1 MIKTIK
7 TLLTMVVSFAMVLS
21 VHATETTFISFDSG
35 ADTDWTVNGADV
47 LNIVTL
53 EDEFSEFDEGD
64 GAMKVTVALT
74 NFGQWGTWTDISY
87 IFPEPVDL
95 SGYSEMRFKMK
106 LLREP
111 AGNCRTMQF
120 TCDLFESADAD
131 GGEEFWRYPEDLD
144 IFYSPSALG
153 DDSEWF
159 EVVIPF
165 SRLAIPG
172 WATTTNGMV
181 DLGSITKFA
190 FGVHGDNYGTGTGCN
205 PNDTVSFLIDD
216 LHLTNPVHNVQGLS
230 FEEGADTWVIGQSDA
245 LNTVTLEDD
254 FEHYMEGD
262 GSMKVTVT
270 MGHDSDPAVSTGW
283 TDISI
288 DLTDADGMGVDI
300 GDATEFR
307 FSLRVDSEDL
317 IVKKNMGMTMD
328 LTDEGQ
334 LFRWGGDNERPGHW
348 GVFNHLEIGFNEWEE
363 YVVPFADM
371 FTPSWADSP
380 DFDDII
386 ASPTKFAFGV
396 HHSFYTVGLADD
408 GVTATFGA
416 VTDTLVFWLDNMR
429 FTNPSY
435 VAALSTDDDRKVIAN
450 EFTLSNAYPN
460 PFNPSTTIDFI
471 LEHQNEID
479 MAIFNINGQ
488 LIQTLKSGIQPAGA
502 HSVIW
507 NGKNALGELV
517 GSGVYI
523 YSLSTPEKT
532 VSKRLIFLK

>member
-1 MIKTIK
+1 MIKMIKTI
-7 TLLTMVVSFAMVLS
+7 LSMMVSFVMVFS
-21 VHATETTFISFDSG
+21 IHATETTFLGFEETAESWTIG
-35 ADTDWTVNGADV
+35 AADP

-53 EDEFSEFDEGD
+53 EDDFEDYVEGD

-74 NFGQWGTWTDISY
+74 NQVAWGTWTDISY
-87 IFPEPVDL
+87 MFDTPADL
-95 SGYSEMRFKMK
+95 SGYTEMRFKMK
-106 LLREP
+106 LLKEP
-111 AGNCRTMQF
+111 TGNCRTMQF

-131 GGEEFWRYPEDLD
+131 GNSEFWRYPEDLD

-172 WATTTNGMV
+172 WATTTNGSV
-181 DLGSITKFA
+181 DLGSIEKFA
-190 FGVHGDNYGTGTGCN
+190 FGVHSDSSSAIGCN

-216 LHLTNPVHNVQGLS
+216 LHLTNPVHDVQGLS
-230 FEEGADTWVIGQSDA
+230 FDEGVDAWVIGMADP

-270 MGHDSDPAVSTGW
+270 MGHDSDPAENTGW
-283 TDISI
+283 TDINI
-288 DLTDADGMGVDI
+288 DLTDADGNGVDI

-307 FSLRVDSEDL
+307 FSLKVDTDNL

-328 LTDEGQ
+328 LTDENQ

-348 GVFNHLEIGFNEWEE
+348 GGFNHIDIAFNEWKE

-371 FTPSWADSP
+371 FTPGWADSP
-380 DFDDII
+380 DFDDVIE
-386 ASPTKFAFGV
+386 SPTKFAFGI
-396 HHSFYTVGLADD
+396 HHSFDTILDED
-408 GVTATFGA
+408 GVTVLNAA
-416 VTDTLVFWLDNMR
+416 VTDTVVFWLDNMR
-429 FTNPSY
+429 FTH
-435 VAALSTDDDRKVIAN
+435 STTDASLNTKDDQRVIAN
-450 EFTLSNAYPN
+450 TFTLANAYPN
-460 PFNPSTTIDFI
+460 PFNPSTKIDFI
-471 LEHQNEID
+471 LENQNEIN
-479 MAIFNINGQ
+479 MAIFNVNGQ

-502 HSVIW
+502 HSVVW
-507 NGKNALGELV
+507 NGRNTLGELV

-523 YSLSTPEKT
+523 YSLSTPEKS